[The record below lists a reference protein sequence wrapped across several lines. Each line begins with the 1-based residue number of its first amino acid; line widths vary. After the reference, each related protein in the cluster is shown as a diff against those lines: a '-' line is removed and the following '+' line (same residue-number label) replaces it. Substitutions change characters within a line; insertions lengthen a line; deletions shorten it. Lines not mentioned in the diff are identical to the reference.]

1 MWCWKRGGVERDI
14 CGACNTTQVKTK
26 IHTTM
31 SNKASLMKQVAHISQ
46 NAAKTLQ
53 EAEIDDTQLLT
64 LTRQDLNELLPG
76 PTNFQIRRKIMDFI
90 TASKQKSNRT
100 RVESLI
106 KSLLDLVPK
115 DSLVSG
121 DVLHNYLL
129 VLKDMEVQLRS
140 VLDFLQ
146 QHIHQL
152 DRLGQCDPMQLD
164 EKKHRDEK
172 PNKGQLN
179 ACHDCNQSQVDPW
192 TPPPNSVSDLV
203 VETLRTHYILGA
215 EKAFVSKLSQHL
227 TNFAIRVLTKG
238 YENTSGNAV
247 LVFCPV
253 HSRVGADIEEATKK
267 IPTNKNAVLVVM
279 HHTHDPN
286 RVLSES
292 SRLVN
297 RTNIVETV
305 DCLFHETVGL
315 LECEV
320 NTQAIVKVSSA
331 LQKYL

>member
-1 MWCWKRGGVERDI
+1 
-14 CGACNTTQVKTK
+14 
-26 IHTTM
+26 
-31 SNKASLMKQVAHISQ
+31 
-46 NAAKTLQ
+46 

-90 TASKQKSNRT
+90 TASKVVDSEDGITTEKGDVSWTQASNASDT
-100 RVESLI
+100 FI
-106 KSLLDLVPK
+106 K
-115 DSLVSG
+115 

-192 TPPPNSVSDLV
+192 TPPPNSEIRMHFLSCVFI
-203 VETLRTHYILGA
+203 H
-215 EKAFVSKLSQHL
+215 KLSQHL